1 MQSDAGP
8 TFRASS
14 ELVEVDVLVEQK
26 KTSIPIRSLHREDFE
41 IYEDGVRQQISQ
53 FSIDTAPISILFLFD
68 MTDSVRPV
76 LRPLA
81 AGAVAVLGHLKPEDE
96 VAVMLYAERADLTQ
110 DFTTDHELVAKA
122 ISAASAMHP
131 GECGV
136 KPELCS
142 QQAFFNEGVFQ
153 AASHLAAGARPGN
166 RRVVIWLTDN
176 VPNIP
181 DDKVHSEAAT
191 IDLLRES
198 GVAVSALVERSG
210 MSYTMMTVYTKNP
223 LFQPFRKQHPPGDA
237 RKYALETGGEAIG
250 ANRAEISTKLADL
263 IDRIRS
269 RYTLGYRPAESK
281 PKGTLSRIDVQV
293 TRAALVR
300 EGPVTVRARR
310 GYKW

>member
-1 MQSDAGP
+1 MHSFARCAAACLVTLLTLRALQSDVAP

-26 KTSIPIRSLHREDFE
+26 KSSVPIRSLHREDFE
-41 IYEDGVRQQISQ
+41 IYEDGARQQISQ
-53 FSIDTAPISILFLFD
+53 FSIDTAPLSILILFD
-68 MTDSVRPV
+68 MTESVRPV
-76 LRPLA
+76 LKPLA

-96 VAVMLYAERADLTQ
+96 VAVMLYVERADLTQ

-122 ISAASAMHP
+122 ISAASGMHP

-153 AASHLAAGARPGN
+153 AASHLATAARPRN

-181 DDKVHSEAAT
+181 NDKFHSEAAT
-191 IDLLRES
+191 MDLLRES
-198 GVAVSALVERSG
+198 GVSISSLIERSA

-223 LFQPFRKQHPPGDA
+223 LFQPSRQQHPRGDA

-250 ANRAEISTKLADL
+250 ASRAEISTKLADL
-263 IDRIRS
+263 IAAFAAATRLVIVRRS
-269 RYTLGYRPAESK
+269 R
-281 PKGTLSRIDVQV
+281 SR
-293 TRAALVR
+293 RALCR
-300 EGPVTVRARR
+300 
-310 GYKW
+310 K